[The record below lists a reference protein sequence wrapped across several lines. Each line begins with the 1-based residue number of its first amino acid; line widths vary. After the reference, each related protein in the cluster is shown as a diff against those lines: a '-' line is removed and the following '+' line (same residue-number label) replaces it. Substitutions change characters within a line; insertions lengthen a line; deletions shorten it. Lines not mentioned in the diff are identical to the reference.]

1 MKRFPVASNMIM
13 AGLCS
18 VGALVLGI
26 AGDAVGRG
34 QAVPW
39 LVSVLFFGFVLV
51 GYLPS
56 TRIVVDADRVYI
68 HTFGQRTTTMRREEI
83 SAIEQSWWYLH
94 FVNRENTVIGVTRK
108 LYSSAQL
115 DKLRALLDVRLAL
128 NSRKTCGAL
137 DSNDGHAKPSP

>member
-68 HTFGQRTTTMRREEI
+68 HTFGQRTTTMRPGKDQR
-83 SAIEQSWWYLH
+83 
-94 FVNRENTVIGVTRK
+94 N
-108 LYSSAQL
+108 
-115 DKLRALLDVRLAL
+115 
-128 NSRKTCGAL
+128 
-137 DSNDGHAKPSP
+137 